1 MAKAPKLAGFT
12 LLMVFIV
19 ATSYLAGSA
28 AGFILTSPVMAE
40 KSMAPPPA
48 PEEEFRLFWEAW
60 RIVENEFYRRP
71 IDSKELTYGAIRGA
85 LSTLE
90 DENTAFIIPEHI
102 AIIREDLT
110 GTFEGIGALVEMNE
124 DGYLVIAQPLAGRP
138 ADLVGLKAEDLVL
151 EVDGVEIRGMNLIEA
166 ISLIRGPKG
175 TTVRLTIRRQG
186 VAEPFEVEIVRQR
199 IELRTIEY
207 RLLKGEIGYIKLNEF
222 NSQAPR
228 QLRAALTDLL
238 AKNPRGLILDL
249 RDDPGGLVT
258 AAIDVGSE
266 FIAQG
271 VIMSE
276 RGKDREE
283 DHEAQGGGLATE
295 IPLVV
300 LVNGGSASASE
311 IVAGAIQ
318 DYGRGILIG
327 ERTVGKGSVQV
338 QHQLSDGSGLRITIA
353 HWFTPHG
360 RLIEGAGLIPDV
372 EVYITDEDLAS
383 GLDPQLELAIDYL
396 ER

>member
-1 MAKAPKLAGFT
+1 MAKAAKLAGFT
-12 LLMVFIV
+12 LLMLFII

-40 KSMAPPPA
+40 KSIAPPPA
-48 PEEEFRLFWEAW
+48 PEEEFRVFWEAW

-110 GTFEGIGALVEMNE
+110 GTFQGIGALVEMNE
-124 DGYLVIAQPLAGRP
+124 DGYLVIAEPLAGRP
-138 ADLVGLKAEDLVL
+138 ADLVGLKAGDLVL
-151 EVDGVEIRGMNLIEA
+151 EVDGVEIRGMNLIDA
-166 ISLIRGPKG
+166 VSLIRGPKG
-175 TTVRLTIRRQG
+175 TTVRLTIQRQG
-186 VAEPFEVEIVRQR
+186 VLEPFEVEIVRER

-207 RLLKGEIGYIKLNEF
+207 RLLNGEIGYIKLNEF

-228 QLRAALTDLL
+228 QLRAALIDLL
-238 AKNPRGLILDL
+238 AENPRGLILDL

-360 RLIEGAGLIPDV
+360 RLIEGEGLIPDV
-372 EVYITDEDLAS
+372 EVYITDEHLAS

>member
-1 MAKAPKLAGFT
+1 VAKAAKLGGFT
-12 LLMVFIV
+12 LLMVFII

-28 AGFILTSPVMAE
+28 VGFILASPVTAE
-40 KSMAPPPA
+40 KSIEPA
-48 PEEEFRLFWEAW
+48 PAVEEEFRLFWEAW
-60 RIVENEFYRRP
+60 RIVENDFYRRP

-124 DGYLVIAQPLAGRP
+124 DGYLVIVEPLAGRP
-138 ADLVGLKAEDLVL
+138 ADLVGLKAGDLVL
-151 EVDGVEIRGMNLIEA
+151 EVDGLEIRGMNLIDA
-166 ISLIRGPKG
+166 VSLIRGPKG
-175 TTVRLTIRRQG
+175 TTVRLIIQRQG
-186 VAEPFEVEIVRQR
+186 VLEPFEVEIIRQR

-207 RLLKGEIGYIKLNEF
+207 RLLKGEIGYIRLNEF

-228 QLRAALTDLL
+228 QLKAALIDLL
-238 AKNPRGLILDL
+238 AENPRGLILDL

-258 AAIDVGSE
+258 VAIDVGSE

-327 ERTVGKGSVQV
+327 ERTMGKGSVQV
-338 QHQLSDGSGLRITIA
+338 QYQLSDGSGLRITIA

-360 RLIEGAGLIPDV
+360 RLIEGEGLIPDV
-372 EVYITDEDLAS
+372 EVHVADEDLAE

>member
-1 MAKAPKLAGFT
+1 MAKAAKLAGFT
-12 LLMVFIV
+12 LLMVFVI
-19 ATSYLAGSA
+19 AASYLAGSA
-28 AGFILTSPVMAE
+28 AGFILVSPVTAE
-40 KSMAPPPA
+40 KNIAPPPA
-48 PEEEFRLFWEAW
+48 LGEEFRVFWEAW
-60 RIVENEFYRRP
+60 RIVENEFYGRP

-90 DENTAFIIPEHI
+90 DENTAFITPEHI
-102 AIIREDLT
+102 AIVREDLT
-110 GTFEGIGALVEMNE
+110 GTFEGIGALVEINE
-124 DGYLVIAQPLAGRP
+124 DGYLVIVEPLAGKP
-138 ADLVGLKAEDLVL
+138 ADLAGLKAGDLVL

-175 TTVRLTIRRQG
+175 TTVHLTIRRRG
-186 VAEPFEVEIVRQR
+186 VAEPFEVEIVRER
-199 IELRTIEY
+199 IELRTVEY
-207 RLLKGEIGYIKLNEF
+207 RLLDGEIGYIKLNEF

-228 QLRAALTDLL
+228 QLRAALIDLL
-238 AKNPRGLILDL
+238 AENPRGLILDL

-258 AAIDVGSE
+258 VAIDVGSE

-271 VIMSE
+271 IIMSE
-276 RGKDREE
+276 RGKDIDEE
-283 DHEAQGGGLATE
+283 YEAQGGGLAME

-360 RLIEGAGLIPDV
+360 RLIEGEGLIPDV

-396 ER
+396 EK

>member
-1 MAKAPKLAGFT
+1 MAKAAKLAGFT
-12 LLMVFIV
+12 LLTVFII
-19 ATSYLAGSA
+19 ATSHLAGSA
-28 AGFILTSPVMAE
+28 AGFILASPVMAE
-40 KSMAPPPA
+40 KSIAPPPA
-48 PEEEFRLFWEAW
+48 LEEEFRLFWEAW
-60 RIVENEFYRRP
+60 RIVENDFYGRP

-90 DENTAFIIPEHI
+90 DENTAFITPEYI
-102 AIIREDLT
+102 TIIREDLT

-124 DGYLVIAQPLAGRP
+124 DGYLVIVAPLAGKP
-138 ADLVGLKAEDLVL
+138 ADLAGLKAGDLVL
-151 EVDGVEIRGMNLIEA
+151 QVDRVQVQGMTLIEA
-166 ISLIRGPKG
+166 VSLIRGPKG

-186 VAEPFEVEIVRQR
+186 VLDPFEVGIVRQR

-207 RLLKGEIGYIKLNEF
+207 RLLNGEIGYIKLNEF

-228 QLRAALTDLL
+228 QLRAALIDLL
-238 AKNPRGLILDL
+238 AKSPRGLILDL

-266 FIAQG
+266 FIAEG

-276 RGKDREE
+276 RGKDIEK
-283 DHEAQGGGLATE
+283 DYAAQGGGLATE

-338 QHQLSDGSGLRITIA
+338 QYQLSDGSGLRITIA

-360 RLIEGAGLIPDV
+360 RLIEGEGLIPDV
-372 EVYITDEDLAS
+372 EVYITDEDLAK

>member
-1 MAKAPKLAGFT
+1 VAKAAKLAGFT
-12 LLMVFIV
+12 LLMVFII

-28 AGFILTSPVMAE
+28 AGLILASPVTAE
-40 KSMAPPPA
+40 KSIAPPPA
-48 PEEEFRLFWEAW
+48 VEEEFRLFWEAW
-60 RIVENEFYRRP
+60 RIVENDFYRRP

-124 DGYLVIAQPLAGRP
+124 DGYLVIVEPLAGRP
-138 ADLVGLKAEDLVL
+138 ADLVGLKAGDLVL
-151 EVDGVEIRGMNLIEA
+151 EVDGLEIRGMNLIDA
-166 ISLIRGPKG
+166 VSLIRGPKG
-175 TTVRLTIRRQG
+175 TTVRLIIQRQG
-186 VAEPFEVEIVRQR
+186 VLEPFEVEIIRQR

-207 RLLKGEIGYIKLNEF
+207 RLLKGDIGYIRLNEF

-228 QLRAALTDLL
+228 QLKAALIDLL
-238 AKNPRGLILDL
+238 AENPRGLILDL

-258 AAIDVGSE
+258 VAIDVGSE

-327 ERTVGKGSVQV
+327 ERTMGKGSVQV

-360 RLIEGAGLIPDV
+360 RLIEGEGLIPDV
-372 EVYITDEDLAS
+372 EVHVADEDLAE

>member
-1 MAKAPKLAGFT
+1 MAKAAKLAGLT
-12 LLMVFIV
+12 LLTVFIV

-28 AGFILTSPVMAE
+28 AGFILASPVMAE
-40 KSMAPPPA
+40 KSIAPPPA
-48 PEEEFRLFWEAW
+48 LEEEFRLFWEAW
-60 RIVENEFYRRP
+60 RIVENEFYQRP
-71 IDSKELTYGAIRGA
+71 IDSKELAYGAIRGA

-90 DENTAFIIPEHI
+90 DENTFFITPERI

-110 GTFEGIGALVEMNE
+110 GTFEGIGALVKINE
-124 DGYLVIAQPLAGRP
+124 DGYLVIVEPLAGRP
-138 ADLVGLKAEDLVL
+138 ADLAGLKAGDLVL
-151 EVDGVEIRGMNLIEA
+151 EVDGVETRGMNLVEA

-175 TTVRLTIRRQG
+175 TTVHLTIRRQG
-186 VAEPFEVEIVRQR
+186 ILEPFEVEIIRQR

-207 RLLKGEIGYIKLNEF
+207 RLLNGEIGYIKLNEF

-228 QLRAALTDLL
+228 QLRAALIDLL

-258 AAIDVGSE
+258 AAIDVGNQ
-266 FIAQG
+266 FIAEG

-276 RGKDREE
+276 RGKDIEE
-283 DHEAQGGGLATE
+283 DYEAQGGGLATE

-338 QHQLSDGSGLRITIA
+338 QHELSDGSGLRITIA

-360 RLIEGAGLIPDV
+360 RLIEGEGLIPDI

>member
-1 MAKAPKLAGFT
+1 MARVAKLAGFT
-12 LLMVFIV
+12 LLMIFII
-19 ATSYLAGSA
+19 AACYLGGSA
-28 AGFILTSPVMAE
+28 AGFIVASPVMAE
-40 KSMAPPPA
+40 KSIAPPA
-48 PEEEFRLFWEAW
+48 ALEEEFRLFWEAW
-60 RIVENEFYRRP
+60 RIVENEFYQRP

-90 DENTAFIIPEHI
+90 DQNTTFITPAHVAVIS
-102 AIIREDLT
+102 EDLT

-124 DGYLVIAQPLAGRP
+124 DGYLLIVEPLARKP
-138 ADLVGLKAEDLVL
+138 ADLAGLKAGDLVL

-175 TTVRLTIRRQG
+175 TTVRLTIQRQG
-186 VAEPFEVEIVRQR
+186 VLEPFEVEIVRER
-199 IELRTIEY
+199 IELRTVEY
-207 RLLKGEIGYIKLNEF
+207 RLLNGEIGYIKLNEF

-228 QLRAALTDLL
+228 QLRAALVDLL
-238 AKNPRGLILDL
+238 AENPRGLILDL

-276 RGKDREE
+276 RGKEIEE
-283 DHEAQGGGLATE
+283 DYEAQGGGLATE

-318 DYGRGILIG
+318 DYERGILIG

-338 QHQLSDGSGLRITIA
+338 QYQLSDGSGLRITVA

-360 RLIEGAGLIPDV
+360 RLIEGEGLIPDV
-372 EVYITDEDLAS
+372 EVYITDEDLAG

>member
-1 MAKAPKLAGFT
+1 MAKAAKLTGLT
-12 LLMVFIV
+12 LLTVFII
-19 ATSYLAGSA
+19 AISYLAGSA
-28 AGFILTSPVMAE
+28 AGFIFASPVTAE
-40 KSMAPPPA
+40 KSVAPLPA
-48 PEEEFRLFWEAW
+48 LEEEFRVFWEAW
-60 RIVENEFYRRP
+60 GIVENEFYGRP
-71 IDSKELTYGAIRGA
+71 INSKELTYGAIRGA

-90 DENTAFIIPEHI
+90 DENTVFITPEHI

-110 GTFEGIGALVEMNE
+110 GTFEGIGALVEMDE
-124 DGYLVIAQPLAGRP
+124 DGYLVIVEPLAGRP
-138 ADLVGLKAEDLVL
+138 ADLAGLKAGDLVL

-175 TTVRLTIRRQG
+175 TTVRLTIQRQG
-186 VAEPFEVEIVRQR
+186 VAGPFKVEVVRQR
-199 IELRTIEY
+199 IELPTTEY
-207 RLLKGEIGYIKLNEF
+207 RLLRGEIGYIKLNEF
-222 NSQAPR
+222 NSQAPQ
-228 QLRAALTDLL
+228 QLRAALVDLL

-249 RDDPGGLVT
+249 RDNPGGLVT

-266 FIAQG
+266 FIAEG
-271 VIMSE
+271 IIMSE
-276 RGKDREE
+276 RGKDTEE

-311 IVAGAIQ
+311 IIAGAIQ

-327 ERTVGKGSVQV
+327 QRTVGKGSVQV
-338 QHQLSDGSGLRITIA
+338 QRELSDGSGLRVTLA
-353 HWFTPHG
+353 HWFTPRG
-360 RLIEGAGLIPDV
+360 RLIEGQGLIPDV
-372 EVYITDEDLAS
+372 EVYITDEDLAK

>member
-1 MAKAPKLAGFT
+1 VAKAPKVAGFT
-12 LLMVFIV
+12 LLTVLII
-19 ATSYLAGSA
+19 ATSYLTGSS
-28 AGFILTSPVMAE
+28 AGFILASPVMAE
-40 KSMAPPPA
+40 KSMPPPPA
-48 PEEEFRLFWEAW
+48 LEEEFRVFWEAW
-60 RIVENEFYRRP
+60 RIVENDFYRRL

-90 DENTAFIIPEHI
+90 DENTAFITPEHI

-110 GTFEGIGALVEMNE
+110 GTFEGIGALVEMNK
-124 DGYLVIAQPLAGRP
+124 DGYLVIVEPLAGRP
-138 ADLVGLKAEDLVL
+138 ADLARLKAGDLVL
-151 EVDGVEIRGMNLIEA
+151 EVDGVETRGMNLIEA
-166 ISLIRGPKG
+166 VSLIRGPKG

-186 VAEPFEVEIVRQR
+186 VLEPFEVEIVRQR

-207 RLLKGEIGYIKLNEF
+207 RLLNGEIGYIKLNEF

-228 QLRAALTDLL
+228 QLRAALIDLL
-238 AKNPRGLILDL
+238 AENPRGLILDL

-258 AAIDVGSE
+258 AAIDVGGE
-266 FIAQG
+266 FIAEG

-276 RGKDREE
+276 RGKDIEE
-283 DHEAQGGGLATE
+283 DYEAQGGGLATE

-360 RLIEGAGLIPDV
+360 RLIEGQGLIPDV

>member
-1 MAKAPKLAGFT
+1 VAKAAKLAGFT
-12 LLMVFIV
+12 LLMLFII

-40 KSMAPPPA
+40 KSIAPPPA

-71 IDSKELTYGAIRGA
+71 IDSKKLTYGAIRGA

-138 ADLVGLKAEDLVL
+138 ADLVGLKAGDLVL
-151 EVDGVEIRGMNLIEA
+151 EVDGVEIRGMNLIDA
-166 ISLIRGPKG
+166 VSLIRGPKG
-175 TTVRLTIRRQG
+175 TTVRLTIQRQG
-186 VAEPFEVEIVRQR
+186 VLEPFEVEIVRER

-207 RLLKGEIGYIKLNEF
+207 RLLNGEIGYIKLNEF

-228 QLRAALTDLL
+228 QFRAALIDLL
-238 AKNPRGLILDL
+238 AENPRGLILDL

-360 RLIEGAGLIPDV
+360 RLIEGEGLIPDV
-372 EVYITDEDLAS
+372 EVYITDEELAS

>member
-1 MAKAPKLAGFT
+1 VAKAAKLAGLT
-12 LLMVFIV
+12 LLTVFIV

-28 AGFILTSPVMAE
+28 AGFILASPVMAE
-40 KSMAPPPA
+40 KSIAPPPA
-48 PEEEFRLFWEAW
+48 LEEEFRLFWEAW
-60 RIVENEFYRRP
+60 RIVENEFYQRP
-71 IDSKELTYGAIRGA
+71 IDSKELAYGAIRGA

-90 DENTAFIIPEHI
+90 DENTFFITPERI

-110 GTFEGIGALVEMNE
+110 GTFEGIGALVKINE
-124 DGYLVIAQPLAGRP
+124 DGYLVIVEPLAGRP
-138 ADLVGLKAEDLVL
+138 ADLAGLKAGDLVL
-151 EVDGVEIRGMNLIEA
+151 EVDGVETRGMNLVEA

-175 TTVRLTIRRQG
+175 TTVHLTIRRQG
-186 VAEPFEVEIVRQR
+186 ILEPFEVEIIRQR

-207 RLLKGEIGYIKLNEF
+207 RLLNGEIGYIKLNEF

-228 QLRAALTDLL
+228 QLRAALIDLL

-258 AAIDVGSE
+258 AAIDVGNQ
-266 FIAQG
+266 FIAEG

-276 RGKDREE
+276 RGKDIEE
-283 DHEAQGGGLATE
+283 DYEAQGGGLATE

-338 QHQLSDGSGLRITIA
+338 QHELSDGSGLRITIA

-360 RLIEGAGLIPDV
+360 RLIEGEGLIPDI

>member
-1 MAKAPKLAGFT
+1 MAKAAKLAGFT
-12 LLMVFIV
+12 LLMVFII

-28 AGFILTSPVMAE
+28 AGFILASPVTAE
-40 KSMAPPPA
+40 KSIAPPPA
-48 PEEEFRLFWEAW
+48 VEEEFRLFWEAW
-60 RIVENEFYRRP
+60 RIVENDFYRRP
-71 IDSKELTYGAIRGA
+71 IDSRELTYGAIRGA

-124 DGYLVIAQPLAGRP
+124 DGYLVIVEPLAGRP
-138 ADLVGLKAEDLVL
+138 ADLVGLKAGDLVL
-151 EVDGVEIRGMNLIEA
+151 EVDGLEIRGMNLIDA
-166 ISLIRGPKG
+166 VSLIRGPKG
-175 TTVRLTIRRQG
+175 TTVRLIIQRQG
-186 VAEPFEVEIVRQR
+186 VLEPFEVEIIRQR

-207 RLLKGEIGYIKLNEF
+207 RLLKGEIGYIRLNEF

-228 QLRAALTDLL
+228 QLKAALIDLL
-238 AKNPRGLILDL
+238 AENPRGLILDL

-258 AAIDVGSE
+258 VAIDVGSE

-318 DYGRGILIG
+318 DYGRGVLIG
-327 ERTVGKGSVQV
+327 ERTMGKGSVQV

-360 RLIEGAGLIPDV
+360 RLIEGEGLIPDV
-372 EVYITDEDLAS
+372 EVHVADEDLAE
-383 GLDPQLELAIDYL
+383 GLDPPLELAIDYL

>member
-1 MAKAPKLAGFT
+1 VAKLAGFT
-12 LLMVFIV
+12 LLMIFII
-19 ATSYLAGSA
+19 AACYLGGSA
-28 AGFILTSPVMAE
+28 AGFIVASPVMAE
-40 KSMAPPPA
+40 KSIAPPA
-48 PEEEFRLFWEAW
+48 ALEEEFRLFWEAW
-60 RIVENEFYRRP
+60 RIVENEFYQRP

-90 DENTAFIIPEHI
+90 DQNTTFITPAHVAVIS
-102 AIIREDLT
+102 EDLT

-124 DGYLVIAQPLAGRP
+124 DGYLLIVEPLARKP
-138 ADLVGLKAEDLVL
+138 ADLAGLKAGDLVL

-175 TTVRLTIRRQG
+175 TTVRLTIQRQG
-186 VAEPFEVEIVRQR
+186 VLEPFEVEIVRER
-199 IELRTIEY
+199 IELRTVEY
-207 RLLKGEIGYIKLNEF
+207 RLLNGEIGYIKLNEF

-228 QLRAALTDLL
+228 QLRAALVDLL
-238 AKNPRGLILDL
+238 AENPRGLILDL

-276 RGKDREE
+276 RGKEIEE
-283 DHEAQGGGLATE
+283 DYEAQGGGLATE

-318 DYGRGILIG
+318 DYERGILIG

-338 QHQLSDGSGLRITIA
+338 QYQLSDGSGLRITVA

-360 RLIEGAGLIPDV
+360 RLIEGEGLIPDV
-372 EVYITDEDLAS
+372 EVYITDEDLAG

>member
-1 MAKAPKLAGFT
+1 VAKAAKLAGFT
-12 LLMVFIV
+12 LLIVFII
-19 ATSYLAGSA
+19 ATSYLAGAA
-28 AGFILTSPVMAE
+28 AGFILASPVTAE
-40 KSMAPPPA
+40 KSIAPPPA
-48 PEEEFRLFWEAW
+48 PEEGFRVFWEAW

-71 IDSKELTYGAIRGA
+71 IDSKELTYGAIGGA

-90 DENTAFIIPEHI
+90 DENTAFIVPEHI

-124 DGYLVIAQPLAGRP
+124 DGYLVIVEPLAGRP
-138 ADLVGLKAEDLVL
+138 ADLAGLKAGDLVL
-151 EVDGVEIRGMNLIEA
+151 EVDGVEIRGMNLVEA
-166 ISLIRGPKG
+166 VSLIRGPKG
-175 TTVRLTIRRQG
+175 TTARLTIQRQG
-186 VAEPFEVEIVRQR
+186 TAEPFQVEIVRER
-199 IELRTIEY
+199 IELRTVEY
-207 RLLKGEIGYIKLNEF
+207 RLLNGEIGYIKLNEF

-228 QLRAALTDLL
+228 QLRAALIDLL
-238 AKNPRGLILDL
+238 ANNPRGLILDL

-266 FIAQG
+266 FIAEG

-276 RGKDREE
+276 RGKNIEE
-283 DHEAQGGGLATE
+283 DYEARGDGLATE

-318 DYGRGILIG
+318 DHERGILIG
-327 ERTVGKGSVQV
+327 ESTVGKGSVQV

-353 HWFTPHG
+353 HWFTPRG
-360 RLIEGAGLIPDV
+360 RLIEGQGLIPDV
-372 EVYITDEDLAS
+372 EVYITDEDLTG
-383 GLDPQLELAIDYL
+383 GLDPQLELALDYL

>member
-1 MAKAPKLAGFT
+1 VAKAAKLAGFT
-12 LLMVFIV
+12 LLMLFII

-40 KSMAPPPA
+40 KSIAPPPA
-48 PEEEFRLFWEAW
+48 PEEEFRVFWEAW

-124 DGYLVIAQPLAGRP
+124 DGYLVIAEPLAGRP
-138 ADLVGLKAEDLVL
+138 ADLVGLKAGDLVL

-175 TTVRLTIRRQG
+175 TTVRLTIQRQG
-186 VAEPFEVEIVRQR
+186 VLEPFEVEIVRER

-228 QLRAALTDLL
+228 QLRAALIDLL
-238 AKNPRGLILDL
+238 AENPRGLILDL

-360 RLIEGAGLIPDV
+360 RLIEGEGLIPDV
-372 EVYITDEDLAS
+372 EVYITDEHLAS

>member
-1 MAKAPKLAGFT
+1 VAKTAKLAGFT

-124 DGYLVIAQPLAGRP
+124 DGYLVIAEPLAGRP
-138 ADLVGLKAEDLVL
+138 ADLVGLKAGDLVL

-222 NSQAPR
+222 NSQARR

-266 FIAQG
+266 FIAEG

>member
-1 MAKAPKLAGFT
+1 VAKAAKLAGFT
-12 LLMVFIV
+12 LLMVFII
-19 ATSYLAGSA
+19 ATSYLAGST
-28 AGFILTSPVMAE
+28 AGFILVSPVIAE

-48 PEEEFRLFWEAW
+48 LEEEFRVFWEAW
-60 RIVENEFYRRP
+60 RIVENEFYQRP

-90 DENTAFIIPEHI
+90 DKNTAFITPEHM

-124 DGYLVIAQPLAGRP
+124 DGYLVIVEPLAGRP
-138 ADLVGLKAEDLVL
+138 ADLAGLKAGDLVL
-151 EVDGVEIRGMNLIEA
+151 EVDGVETRGMNLVEA

-175 TTVRLTIRRQG
+175 TTVHLTIRRQG
-186 VAEPFEVEIVRQR
+186 VLEPFEVEIVRQR
-199 IELRTIEY
+199 IELRTLEY
-207 RLLKGEIGYIKLNEF
+207 HLLKGEIGYIKLNEF

-228 QLRAALTDLL
+228 QLRAALIDLL
-238 AKNPRGLILDL
+238 AKDPRGLILDL

-266 FIAQG
+266 FIAEG

-276 RGKDREE
+276 RGKDIEE
-283 DHEAQGGGLATE
+283 DFEAQGGGLATE

-300 LVNGGSASASE
+300 LVNRGSASASE

-360 RLIEGAGLIPDV
+360 RLIEGEGLIPDV
-372 EVYITDEDLAS
+372 EVHITDEDLAS

>member
-1 MAKAPKLAGFT
+1 MVKAAKLAGFT

-19 ATSYLAGSA
+19 ATFYLTGSA
-28 AGFILTSPVMAE
+28 SGFILASPVMTE
-40 KSMAPPPA
+40 KSIVPPPVL
-48 PEEEFRLFWEAW
+48 EEEFRVFWEAW
-60 RIVENEFYRRP
+60 RIVENEFYGRP
-71 IDSKELTYGAIRGA
+71 IDPKELTYGAIRGA

-90 DENTAFIIPEHI
+90 DENTAFIPPEHI

-110 GTFEGIGALVEMNE
+110 GAFEGIGALVKMNE
-124 DGYLVIAQPLAGRP
+124 DGYLVIVEPLAGRP
-138 ADLVGLKAEDLVL
+138 ADLAGLKAGDLVL

-186 VAEPFEVEIVRQR
+186 VLEPFEVEIVRQR
-199 IELRTIEY
+199 IELHTVEY
-207 RLLKGEIGYIKLNEF
+207 RLLNGEIGYIKLNEF

-228 QLRAALTDLL
+228 QLRTALIDLL

-271 VIMSE
+271 VILSE
-276 RGKDREE
+276 KGKDLEE
-283 DHEAQGGGLATE
+283 DYEAQGGGLATE

-300 LVNGGSASASE
+300 LVNRGSASASE

-327 ERTVGKGSVQV
+327 ERTVGKGSVQA
-338 QHQLSDGSGLRITIA
+338 QHELRDGSGLRITIA

-360 RLIEGAGLIPDV
+360 RLIEGQGLIPDV

-383 GLDPQLELAIDYL
+383 GLDPQLELALDYL

>member
-1 MAKAPKLAGFT
+1 
-12 LLMVFIV
+12 MVFIV

-48 PEEEFRLFWEAW
+48 PEEEFRVFWEAW

>member
-1 MAKAPKLAGFT
+1 VAKAAKLAGFT
-12 LLMVFIV
+12 LLMVSII
-19 ATSYLAGSA
+19 ATSYLAGSS
-28 AGFILTSPVMAE
+28 AGFILASPVMAE
-40 KSMAPPPA
+40 KSVAPPPA
-48 PEEEFRLFWEAW
+48 LEEEFRLFWEAW
-60 RIVENEFYRRP
+60 GIVENEFYQKP
-71 IDSKELTYGAIRGA
+71 IDPKELTYGAIRGA

-90 DENTAFIIPEHI
+90 DENTAFITPEYI

-124 DGYLVIAQPLAGRP
+124 DGYLVIVEPLAGRP
-138 ADLVGLKAEDLVL
+138 ADLAGLKAGDLVL
-151 EVDGVEIRGMNLIEA
+151 EVDGVETRGMNLIEA

-175 TTVRLTIRRQG
+175 RTVRLTIQRQA
-186 VAEPFEVEIVRQR
+186 VAEPFEVEVVRQQ
-199 IELRTIEY
+199 IELLTVEY
-207 RLLKGEIGYIKLNEF
+207 RLLNGEIGYIKLNEF

-228 QLRAALTDLL
+228 QLRAALVDLL

-266 FIAQG
+266 FIAEG

-276 RGKDREE
+276 RGKDTEE
-283 DHEAQGGGLATE
+283 DYEAQGGGLATE

-327 ERTVGKGSVQV
+327 QKTVGKGSVQV
-338 QHQLSDGSGLRITIA
+338 QHELSDGSGLRITIA

-360 RLIEGAGLIPDV
+360 RLIEGQGLIPDV
-372 EVYITDEDLAS
+372 EVYITDEDLAK

>member
-1 MAKAPKLAGFT
+1 MAKAAKLTGFS
-12 LLMVFIV
+12 LLMVFIIT
-19 ATSYLAGSA
+19 TSYLAGSA
-28 AGFILTSPVMAE
+28 AGFIVASPVMAE
-40 KSMAPPPA
+40 KSTAPPPVL
-48 PEEEFRLFWEAW
+48 EEEFRLFWEAW

-90 DENTAFIIPEHI
+90 DKNTAFIIPEHI

-124 DGYLVIAQPLAGRP
+124 DGYLVIVEPLAGRP
-138 ADLVGLKAEDLVL
+138 ADLAGLKAGDLVL
-151 EVDGVEIRGMNLIEA
+151 EVDGLEIRGMTLIEA

-207 RLLKGEIGYIKLNEF
+207 RLLKGEIGYVKLNEF

-249 RDDPGGLVT
+249 RDDPGGLVA

-266 FIAQG
+266 FIAEG

-276 RGKDREE
+276 RGKNIEQ

-338 QHQLSDGSGLRITIA
+338 QHHLSDGSGLRITIA

>member
-1 MAKAPKLAGFT
+1 MGF
-12 LLMVFIV
+12 IIS
-19 ATSYLAGSA
+19 ASYLAGSA
-28 AGFILTSPVMAE
+28 AGFILVSPVTAE
-40 KSMAPPPA
+40 KSLAPPPVLG
-48 PEEEFRLFWEAW
+48 EEFRVFWEAW
-60 RIVENEFYRRP
+60 RIVENEFYGRP
-71 IDSKELTYGAIRGA
+71 IDSKELTYGAIQGA

-90 DENTAFIIPEHI
+90 DENTAFITPEHI
-102 AIIREDLT
+102 AIVREDLT

-124 DGYLVIAQPLAGRP
+124 DGYLVIVEPLAGKP
-138 ADLVGLKAEDLVL
+138 ADLAGLKAGDLVL
-151 EVDGVEIRGMNLIEA
+151 EVDGVEIWGMNLIEA

-175 TTVRLTIRRQG
+175 TMVRLTIRRRG
-186 VAEPFEVEIVRQR
+186 VAEPFEVEIVRER
-199 IELRTIEY
+199 IELRTVEY
-207 RLLKGEIGYIKLNEF
+207 RLLNGEIGYIKLNEF

-228 QLRAALTDLL
+228 QLRTALIDLL
-238 AKNPRGLILDL
+238 AENPRGLILDL

-276 RGKDREE
+276 RDKDSAEE
-283 DHEAQGGGLATE
+283 HEAQGDGLATE

-318 DYGRGILIG
+318 DYRRGIIIG
-327 ERTVGKGSVQV
+327 ERTLGKGSVQV

-353 HWFTPHG
+353 HWLTPHG
-360 RLIEGAGLIPDV
+360 RLIEGEGLIPDV
-372 EVYITDEDLAS
+372 EVHITDEDLAE

-396 ER
+396 EK

>member
-1 MAKAPKLAGFT
+1 MAKAAKLAGFT
-12 LLMVFIV
+12 LLMVFII
-19 ATSYLAGSA
+19 AASYLAGSA
-28 AGFILTSPVMAE
+28 AGFILASPVTAE
-40 KSMAPPPA
+40 KSIAPA
-48 PEEEFRLFWEAW
+48 PAVEEEFRLFWEAW
-60 RIVENEFYRRP
+60 RIVENDFYRRP

-124 DGYLVIAQPLAGRP
+124 DGYLVIVEPLAGRP
-138 ADLVGLKAEDLVL
+138 ADLVGLKAGDLVL
-151 EVDGVEIRGMNLIEA
+151 EVDGLEIRGMNLIDA
-166 ISLIRGPKG
+166 VSLIRGPKG
-175 TTVRLTIRRQG
+175 TTVRLIIQRQG
-186 VAEPFEVEIVRQR
+186 VLEPFEVEIVRQR

-207 RLLKGEIGYIKLNEF
+207 RLLKGEIGYIRLNEF

-228 QLRAALTDLL
+228 QLKAALIDLL
-238 AKNPRGLILDL
+238 AENPRGLILDL

-258 AAIDVGSE
+258 VAIDVGSE

-327 ERTVGKGSVQV
+327 ERTMGKGSVQV
-338 QHQLSDGSGLRITIA
+338 QYQLSDGSGLRITIA

-360 RLIEGAGLIPDV
+360 RLIEGEGLIPDV
-372 EVYITDEDLAS
+372 EVHVADEDLAE

>member
-1 MAKAPKLAGFT
+1 MARVAKLAGFT
-12 LLMVFIV
+12 LLMIFII
-19 ATSYLAGSA
+19 AACYLGGSA
-28 AGFILTSPVMAE
+28 AGFIVASPVIAE
-40 KSMAPPPA
+40 KSIAPPA
-48 PEEEFRLFWEAW
+48 ALEEEFRLFWEAW
-60 RIVENEFYRRP
+60 RIVENEFYQRP
-71 IDSKELTYGAIRGA
+71 IDSKELTYGAIQGA

-90 DENTAFIIPEHI
+90 DQNTTFITPEHVAVI
-102 AIIREDLT
+102 SEDLT

-124 DGYLVIAQPLAGRP
+124 DGYLLIVEPLARKP
-138 ADLVGLKAEDLVL
+138 ADLAGLKAGDLVL
-151 EVDGVEIRGMNLIEA
+151 EVDGVEIRWMNLIEA

-175 TTVRLTIRRQG
+175 TTVRLTIQRQG
-186 VAEPFEVEIVRQR
+186 VLEPFEVEIVRER
-199 IELRTIEY
+199 IELRTVEY
-207 RLLKGEIGYIKLNEF
+207 RLLNGEIGYIKLNEF

-228 QLRAALTDLL
+228 QLRAALVDLL
-238 AKNPRGLILDL
+238 AENPRGLILDL

-276 RGKDREE
+276 RGKEIEE
-283 DHEAQGGGLATE
+283 DYEAQGGGLATE

-318 DYGRGILIG
+318 DYERGILIG

-338 QHQLSDGSGLRITIA
+338 QYQLSDGSGLRITVA

-360 RLIEGAGLIPDV
+360 RLIEGEGLIPDV
-372 EVYITDEDLAS
+372 EVYITDEDLAG

>member
-1 MAKAPKLAGFT
+1 VAKAAKLAGFT
-12 LLMVFIV
+12 LLMVFII

-28 AGFILTSPVMAE
+28 AGLILASPVTAE
-40 KSMAPPPA
+40 KSIAPPPA
-48 PEEEFRLFWEAW
+48 VEEEFRLFWEAW
-60 RIVENEFYRRP
+60 RIVENDFYRRP

-124 DGYLVIAQPLAGRP
+124 DGYLVIVEPLAGRP
-138 ADLVGLKAEDLVL
+138 ADLVGLKAGDLVL
-151 EVDGVEIRGMNLIEA
+151 EVDGLEIRGMNLIDA
-166 ISLIRGPKG
+166 VSLIRGPKG
-175 TTVRLTIRRQG
+175 TTVRLIIQRQG
-186 VAEPFEVEIVRQR
+186 VLEPFEVEIIRQR

-207 RLLKGEIGYIKLNEF
+207 RLLKGDIGYIRLNEF

-228 QLRAALTDLL
+228 QLKAALIDLL
-238 AKNPRGLILDL
+238 AENPRGLILDL

-258 AAIDVGSE
+258 VAIDVGSE

-327 ERTVGKGSVQV
+327 ERTMGKGSVQV

-360 RLIEGAGLIPDV
+360 RLIEGEGLIPDV
-372 EVYITDEDLAS
+372 EVHVADEDLAE
-383 GLDPQLELAIDYL
+383 GLDPPLELAIDYL

>member
-1 MAKAPKLAGFT
+1 MAKAAKLAGFT
-12 LLMVFIV
+12 LLMVFII

-40 KSMAPPPA
+40 KSIAPPPA
-48 PEEEFRLFWEAW
+48 PEEEFRVFWETW

-124 DGYLVIAQPLAGRP
+124 DGYLVIVEPLPGKP
-138 ADLVGLKAEDLVL
+138 ADLAGLKAGDLVL
-151 EVDGVEIRGMNLIEA
+151 EVDGVEIWGMNLIEA
-166 ISLIRGPKG
+166 IGLIRGPKG

-186 VAEPFEVEIVRQR
+186 VAQPFQVEIVRQR

-207 RLLKGEIGYIKLNEF
+207 RLLNGEIGYIKLNEF

-228 QLRAALTDLL
+228 QLRTALIDLL
-238 AKNPRGLILDL
+238 AENPRGLILDL

-283 DHEAQGGGLATE
+283 DHKAQGGGLATE

-300 LVNGGSASASE
+300 LVNGGAPAP
-311 IVAGAIQ
+311 
-318 DYGRGILIG
+318 R
-327 ERTVGKGSVQV
+327 R
-338 QHQLSDGSGLRITIA
+338 
-353 HWFTPHG
+353 
-360 RLIEGAGLIPDV
+360 
-372 EVYITDEDLAS
+372 
-383 GLDPQLELAIDYL
+383 
-396 ER
+396 

>member
-1 MAKAPKLAGFT
+1 MAKAAKLAGFT

-124 DGYLVIAQPLAGRP
+124 DGYLVIAEPLAGRP
-138 ADLVGLKAEDLVL
+138 ADLVGLKAGDLVL

-372 EVYITDEDLAS
+372 EVYITDEELAS

>member
-1 MAKAPKLAGFT
+1 
-12 LLMVFIV
+12 
-19 ATSYLAGSA
+19 
-28 AGFILTSPVMAE
+28 
-40 KSMAPPPA
+40 
-48 PEEEFRLFWEAW
+48 
-60 RIVENEFYRRP
+60 
-71 IDSKELTYGAIRGA
+71 KELTYGAIRGA

-90 DENTAFIIPEHI
+90 DENTAFITPEHI

-110 GTFEGIGALVEMNE
+110 GAFEGIGALVKMNE
-124 DGYLVIAQPLAGRP
+124 DGYLVIAEPLAGRP
-138 ADLVGLKAEDLVL
+138 ADLAGLKAGDLVL
-151 EVDGVEIRGMNLIEA
+151 EVDGVEIQGMNLIEA

-175 TTVRLTIRRQG
+175 TTVRLTIQRQG
-186 VAEPFEVEIVRQR
+186 VPEPFEVEIVRQR
-199 IELRTIEY
+199 IEFLTIEY

-228 QLRAALTDLL
+228 QLRAALIDLL
-238 AKNPRGLILDL
+238 AENPRGLILDL

-266 FIAQG
+266 FIAEG

-276 RGKDREE
+276 RGKDIEQ
-283 DHEAQGGGLATE
+283 DYEAQGSGLATE

-338 QHQLSDGSGLRITIA
+338 QYQLSDGSGLRITTA

-360 RLIEGAGLIPDV
+360 RLIEEEGLIPDV
-372 EVYITDEDLAS
+372 EVYITDEDLAN
-383 GLDPQLELAIDYL
+383 GLDPQLELALDYL
-396 ER
+396 AR

>member
-1 MAKAPKLAGFT
+1 MAKAAKLGGFT
-12 LLMVFIV
+12 LLMVFII

-28 AGFILTSPVMAE
+28 AGFILASPVTAE
-40 KSMAPPPA
+40 KSIAPPPA
-48 PEEEFRLFWEAW
+48 LEEELRVFWEAW

-90 DENTAFIIPEHI
+90 DENTAFITPDHI

-110 GTFEGIGALVEMNE
+110 GTFEGIGAVVEMNE
-124 DGYLVIAQPLAGRP
+124 DGYLVIVEPLAGRP
-138 ADLVGLKAEDLVL
+138 ADLAGLKAGDLVL
-151 EVDGVEIRGMNLIEA
+151 EVDGVEIRGMNLVEA
-166 ISLIRGPKG
+166 VSLIRGPKG
-175 TTVRLTIRRQG
+175 TTARLSIRRQG
-186 VAEPFEVEIVRQR
+186 VAEPFEVEIVRQQ
-199 IELRTIEY
+199 IELRTVEY
-207 RLLKGEIGYIKLNEF
+207 RLLNGEIGYIKLNEF

-228 QLRAALTDLL
+228 QLRAALLDLL
-238 AKNPRGLILDL
+238 TENPRGLILDL

-266 FIAQG
+266 FIAEG
-271 VIMSE
+271 AIMSE
-276 RGKDREE
+276 RGKDIEE
-283 DHEAQGGGLATE
+283 DYEAQGGGLATE

-338 QHQLSDGSGLRITIA
+338 QYQLSDGSGLRITIA

-360 RLIEGAGLIPDV
+360 RLIEGEGLIPDV

-383 GLDPQLELAIDYL
+383 GLDPQLELALDYL

>member
-1 MAKAPKLAGFT
+1 VAKAAKLAGFT
-12 LLMVFIV
+12 LLMVLII

-28 AGFILTSPVMAE
+28 VGLILASPVTAE
-40 KSMAPPPA
+40 KKMPPPA
-48 PEEEFRLFWEAW
+48 LEEELRLFWEAW
-60 RIVENEFYRRP
+60 RIVENEFYQRP
-71 IDSKELTYGAIRGA
+71 VDSKELTYGAIRGV

-90 DENTAFIIPEHI
+90 DGNTAFITPEHI
-102 AIIREDLT
+102 AIIRDDLT
-110 GTFEGIGALVEMNE
+110 GAFEGIGALVEMNE
-124 DGYLVIAQPLAGRP
+124 DGYLFIIEPLSERP
-138 ADLVGLKAEDLVL
+138 ADLTGLKAGDMVL
-151 EVDGVEIRGMNLIEA
+151 EVDGVEIRGMNLVEA
-166 ISLIRGPKG
+166 ISLIRGPQG

-207 RLLKGEIGYIKLNEF
+207 RLLNGEIGYIKLNDF
-222 NSQAPR
+222 NSLAPR
-228 QLRAALTDLL
+228 QLRAALIDLL

-266 FIAQG
+266 FIAEG

-276 RGKDREE
+276 RDKDREE

-338 QHQLSDGSGLRITIA
+338 QYELSDGSGLRITTA

-360 RLIEGAGLIPDV
+360 RLIEGEGLIPDV
-372 EVYITDEDLAS
+372 EVYITDEDLAN
-383 GLDPQLELAIDYL
+383 GLDPQLELALDYL

>member
-1 MAKAPKLAGFT
+1 MARAAKLAGFT
-12 LLMVFIV
+12 LLMVLII

-28 AGFILTSPVMAE
+28 VGSIVASPVTAE
-40 KSMAPPPA
+40 KKIPPPPA
-48 PEEEFRLFWEAW
+48 LEEELRLFWEAW
-60 RIVENEFYRRP
+60 RIVENEFYQRP

-90 DENTAFIIPEHI
+90 DGNTAFITPDHI
-102 AIIREDLT
+102 AIIRDDLT
-110 GTFEGIGALVEMNE
+110 GAFEGIGALVEMNE
-124 DGYLVIAQPLAGRP
+124 DGYLFIIEPLPERP
-138 ADLVGLKAEDLVL
+138 ADVAGLKAGDMVL
-151 EVDGVEIRGMNLIEA
+151 EVDGVEIRGMNLVEA
-166 ISLIRGPKG
+166 ISLIRGPKE
-175 TTVRLTIRRQG
+175 TPVRLTIRRQG

-207 RLLKGEIGYIKLNEF
+207 RLLNGEIGYIKLNEF

-228 QLRAALTDLL
+228 QLRAALLDLL
-238 AKNPRGLILDL
+238 AENPRGLILDL

-266 FIAQG
+266 FIAEG

-276 RGKDREE
+276 RDKDGEK

-338 QHQLSDGSGLRITIA
+338 QYELSDGSGLRITTA

-360 RLIEGAGLIPDV
+360 RLIEGEGLIPDV

-383 GLDPQLELAIDYL
+383 GLDPQLELALDYL

>member
-1 MAKAPKLAGFT
+1 VAKAAKLTGFT
-12 LLMVFIV
+12 LLIVFII
-19 ATSYLAGSA
+19 AAFYLAGSA
-28 AGFILTSPVMAE
+28 AGFVVASPVIAE
-40 KSMAPPPA
+40 KSVAPPPA
-48 PEEEFRLFWEAW
+48 LEEEFSLFWEAW

-71 IDSKELTYGAIRGA
+71 VDPKELTYGAIRGA

-90 DENTAFIIPEHI
+90 DENTAFITPEHI
-102 AIIREDLT
+102 AIISEDLT
-110 GTFEGIGALVEMNE
+110 GAFEGIGALVEMNE
-124 DGYLVIAQPLAGRP
+124 DGHLVIVKPLAGTP
-138 ADLVGLKAEDLVL
+138 ADLAGLKGGDLVL

-166 ISLIRGPKG
+166 INLIRGPKG

-186 VAEPFEVEIVRQR
+186 VPEPFEVEIVRQR
-199 IELRTIEY
+199 IELPTIEY
-207 RLLKGEIGYIKLNEF
+207 RLLNGEIGYIKLNEF

-228 QLRAALTDLL
+228 QLRAALIDLL
-238 AKNPRGLILDL
+238 AKKPRGLILDM
-249 RDDPGGLVT
+249 RDNPGGLVT

-266 FIAQG
+266 FIAEG

-276 RGKDREE
+276 MGKDIEE
-283 DHEAQGGGLATE
+283 DYEAQGDGLATE

-300 LVNGGSASASE
+300 LVNGESASASE

-318 DYGRGILIG
+318 DYRRAILIG

-338 QHQLSDGSGLRITIA
+338 QHQLSDGSGLRITVA
-353 HWFTPHG
+353 HWFTPYG
-360 RLIEGAGLIPDV
+360 RLIEGEGLIPDI
-372 EVYITDEDLAS
+372 EVYITDEDLAR

>member
-1 MAKAPKLAGFT
+1 MAKAAKLTGFT
-12 LLMVFIV
+12 LLMVFIIT
-19 ATSYLAGSA
+19 TSYLAGSA
-28 AGFILTSPVMAE
+28 AGFIVASPVMAE
-40 KSMAPPPA
+40 KSITPPPA
-48 PEEEFRLFWEAW
+48 LEEEFRLFWEAW

-71 IDSKELTYGAIRGA
+71 IDSKELTYGAIRGS

-124 DGYLVIAQPLAGRP
+124 DGYLVIVEPLAGRP
-138 ADLVGLKAEDLVL
+138 ADLAGLKAGDLVL
-151 EVDGVEIRGMNLIEA
+151 EVDGVEIRGMTLIEA

-207 RLLKGEIGYIKLNEF
+207 RLLKGEIGYVKLNEF

-238 AKNPRGLILDL
+238 AKNPRGFILDL
-249 RDDPGGLVT
+249 RDDPGGLVA

-266 FIAQG
+266 FIAEG

-276 RGKDREE
+276 RGKNIEE